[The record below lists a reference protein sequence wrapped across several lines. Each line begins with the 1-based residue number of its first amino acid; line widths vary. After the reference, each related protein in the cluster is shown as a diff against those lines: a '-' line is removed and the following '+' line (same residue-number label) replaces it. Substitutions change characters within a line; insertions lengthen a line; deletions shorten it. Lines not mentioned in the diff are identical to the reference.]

1 MRNFRDL
8 EIWKKGIYLAKE
20 IYIIT
25 NLFPKEEKY
34 GLTRQIRRCAI
45 SIPSNIAEG
54 CSGTNNSLKHYLNI
68 ALGSSFELE
77 TQLIIAGELNYINK
91 EINDLIPHI
100 NYLQSQINAFRNTI
114 KEN

>member
-8 EIWKKGIYLAKE
+8 EIWKKGINLAKE

-54 CSGTNNSLKHYLNI
+54 CSGTNNLLKHYLNI
-68 ALGSSFELE
+68 E
-77 TQLIIAGELNYINK
+77 
-91 EINDLIPHI
+91 
-100 NYLQSQINAFRNTI
+100 
-114 KEN
+114 